1 MNWSGFEK
9 AEPLVLHA
17 WLDGIGRFL
26 QRAAMIELTA
36 EAFIAAL
43 WINQSD
49 AELQKIGR
57 YFKAGEGDYGAG
69 DRFIGV
75 RMGTVFTLAKQ
86 LVAMEPDEIER
97 LLESDI
103 HEARAGAVSIMAK
116 QYGLRQT
123 STERRDALAQL
134 YLRRHDRI
142 NNWDLVDLGAHQVL
156 GAWLR
161 DKDRSVLYAL
171 ARSDDLWERRTAM
184 FATMAFIK
192 ARQFDDVMAIA
203 ELLVDDTQ
211 DLIHKVVGGMLRTV
225 AIHDKPRVE
234 AFLTRH
240 AGTMPRV
247 MLRYAIEHFS
257 PEERADWLG
266 RKG

>member
-1 MNWSGFEK
+1 M
-9 AEPLVLHA
+9 HA
-17 WLDGIGRFL
+17 P
-26 QRAAMIELTA
+26 TA

-43 WINQSD
+43 WANQSD
-49 AELQKIGR
+49 AELAKIGR
-57 YFKAGEGDYGAG
+57 YFKTGEGDYGAG

-75 RMGTVFTLAKQ
+75 RMGTVFTLAKEF
-86 LVAMEPDEIER
+86 VAMEPAEIER

-103 HEARAGAVSIMAK
+103 HEARAGAVSVMAK
-116 QYGLRQT
+116 QYGLKKT
-123 STERRDALAQL
+123 SAERREALAAL

-161 DKDRSVLYAL
+161 DRDRSVLYEL
-171 ARSDDLWERRTAM
+171 ARSDNLWERRSAM

-192 ARQFDDVMAIA
+192 PRQFDDVIDIA
-203 ELLVDDTQ
+203 EILVSDTQ

-225 AIHDKPRVE
+225 AMHDKPRVE
-234 AFLTRH
+234 AFLERH
-240 AGTMPRV
+240 AANMPRT

-257 PEERADWLG
+257 PEERAAWLG
-266 RKG
+266 PKPG

>member
-1 MNWSGFEK
+1 MT
-9 AEPLVLHA
+9 
-17 WLDGIGRFL
+17 D
-26 QRAAMIELTA
+26 TA
-36 EAFIAAL
+36 DAFIAEL
-43 WINQSD
+43 WSNQSD
-49 AELQKIGR
+49 VELEKIGR
-57 YFKAGEGDYGAG
+57 YFKAGEGDYGEG

-75 RMGTVFTLAKQ
+75 RMGTVFELARRF
-86 LVAMEPDEIER
+86 VAMAPAEIEK

-116 QYGLRQT
+116 QYDRKVT
-123 STERRDALAQL
+123 TDERRGELAAL

-142 NNWDLVDLGAHQVL
+142 DNWDLVDLGAHQVL

-161 DKDRSVLYAL
+161 DKDRGVLYTL
-171 ARSDDLWERRTAM
+171 ARSDNLWERRTAM

-192 ARQFDDVMAIA
+192 QRQFDDAIAIA
-203 ELLVDDTQ
+203 EMLVNDPH

-234 AFLTRH
+234 AFLARH
-240 AGTMPRV
+240 GAIMPRV

-257 PEERADWLG
+257 PEERAAWLE
-266 RKG
+266 RKR

>member
-1 MNWSGFEK
+1 MT
-9 AEPLVLHA
+9 
-17 WLDGIGRFL
+17 
-26 QRAAMIELTA
+26 ELTA

-43 WINQSD
+43 WANQSD
-49 AELQKIGR
+49 AELEKIGR
-57 YFKAGEGDYGAG
+57 YFKSAEGDYGAG

-75 RMGTVFTLAKQ
+75 RMGTVFELAKQ
-86 LVAMEPDEIER
+86 HVGMEPAEIER

-103 HEARAGAVSIMAK
+103 HEARAGAVSVMAK
-116 QYGLRQT
+116 QYERKT
-123 STERRDALAQL
+123 TDDERRGELAAL

-161 DKDRSVLYAL
+161 DKDRGVLYAL
-171 ARSDDLWERRTAM
+171 ARSDNLWERRSAM

-192 ARQFDDVMAIA
+192 LRQFDDVMAIA
-203 ELLVDDTQ
+203 EILVSDPH

-225 AIHDKPRVE
+225 AMHDKPRVE
-234 AFLTRH
+234 AFLERH
-240 AGTMPRV
+240 AATMPRV

-257 PEERADWLG
+257 PDERAAWLG
-266 RKG
+266 RGR

>member
-1 MNWSGFEK
+1 MT
-9 AEPLVLHA
+9 
-17 WLDGIGRFL
+17 D
-26 QRAAMIELTA
+26 TA
-36 EAFIAAL
+36 DAFIAEL
-43 WINQSD
+43 WSNQSD
-49 AELQKIGR
+49 VELEKIGR
-57 YFKAGEGDYGAG
+57 YFKAGEGDYGEG

-75 RMGTVFTLAKQ
+75 RMGTVFELAKRF
-86 LVAMEPDEIER
+86 VAMAPAEIEK

-116 QYGLRQT
+116 QYDCKVT
-123 STERRDALAQL
+123 TDERRGELAAL

-161 DKDRSVLYAL
+161 DKDRGVLYTL
-171 ARSDDLWERRTAM
+171 ARSDNLWERRTAM

-192 ARQFDDVMAIA
+192 QRQFDDAIAIA
-203 ELLVDDTQ
+203 EMLVNDPH

-234 AFLTRH
+234 AFLARH
-240 AGTMPRV
+240 GAIMPRV
-247 MLRYAIEHFS
+247 MLRYAIEHCS
-257 PEERADWLG
+257 PEERAEWLG
-266 RKG
+266 RKR

>member
-1 MNWSGFEK
+1 MTT
-9 AEPLVLHA
+9 P
-17 WLDGIGRFL
+17 
-26 QRAAMIELTA
+26 TA
-36 EAFIAAL
+36 VAFIAAL
-43 WINQSD
+43 WANQSD
-49 AELQKIGR
+49 AELAKIGR
-57 YFKAGEGDYGAG
+57 YFKTGAGDYGAG

-75 RMGTVFTLAKQ
+75 RMGTVFALAKDF
-86 LVAMEPDEIER
+86 VGMEPDEIEA

-116 QYGLRQT
+116 QFALKKT
-123 STERRDALAQL
+123 TAERREALAQL

-161 DKDRSVLYAL
+161 DRDRSVLYDL
-171 ARSDDLWERRTAM
+171 ARSDNLWERRTAM

-192 ARQFDDVMAIA
+192 PRQFDDVMAIA
-203 ELLVDDTQ
+203 EMLVSDAH

-225 AIHDKPRVE
+225 AMHDRPRVE
-234 AFLTRH
+234 AFLERH
-240 AGTMPRV
+240 ATSMPRV

-266 RKG
+266 RKA